1 MFVIFL
7 PNIIWGGGSSPANSS
22 RRQRERKVEAG
33 KDS

>member
-7 PNIIWGGGSSPANSS
+7 PNIIWGGSSPANSS